1 MHDHWFWVGKIRE
14 IQLAKISIKI
24 GVKRTRWKPHTNTAL
39 PWKRKWSSYRTC
51 GIPILNKIIPNTHR
65 TFELCQC
72 IFVSV
77 TLITA
82 IESSDIGADIG
93 SRAATNIA
101 TSADGSVGA
110 TIDAVFDLFG
120 WAGRIVTAT
129 TAAAITAATIR
140 VMCRGTAAAVMM
152 MLLLLLMNNS
162 TRSSFNGGW
171 LCATIAAAT
180 TFIQRF
186 MRIESKTSRI
196 IGMRWHDRWKMI
208 EICAIDWKF
217 FQLIN

>member
-1 MHDHWFWVGKIRE
+1 MHNHWFWVGKIRE

-39 PWKRKWSSYRTC
+39 PRKRKWSSYRTC
-51 GIPILNKIIPNTHR
+51 GIPILNKIIPYTHR

-77 TLITA
+77 TL
-82 IESSDIGADIG
+82 SSDISADIG
-93 SRAATNIA
+93 SWAATNIA

-110 TIDAVFDLFG
+110 TINAMFDLFG
-120 WAGRIVTAT
+120 WTGRIVAAT
-129 TAAAITAATIR
+129 TAAAITAAAIR

-152 MLLLLLMNNS
+152 MLLLLMNNS
-162 TRSSFNGGW
+162 TRSSFNGGR

-180 TFIQRF
+180 TFIQWF
-186 MRIESKTSRI
+186 MRIESETSRI
-196 IGMRWHDRWKMI
+196 IGMRWHDRWKLI